1 MLIYVSVGKRVLW
14 ASLYEWVLANISNKV
29 RNKNGQ
35 IGFANVLIK
44 PHVMWLLYRN
54 FILSQLFSN
63 LVYYNLYMQIW
74 EVHISTLKWNEMKNL
89 LQNTERER
97 ERERE
102 KYLQM
107 GLWWQSGR
115 LRCETILGRRTRDGN
130 HKQILKKTVPSLP
143 YSSSEL
149 PILQEKWSRY
159 IKHFHLHIS

>member
-35 IGFANVLIK
+35 IGFANVIK

-102 KYLQM
+102 
-107 GLWWQSGR
+107 R
-115 LRCETILGRRTRDGN
+115 E
-130 HKQILKKTVPSLP
+130 VPSDG
-143 YSSSEL
+143 SVVAVWAFEMRNDTR
-149 PILQEKWSRY
+149 KKNTRR
-159 IKHFHLHIS
+159 

>member
-89 LQNTERER
+89 LQNTHRERER

-102 KYLQM
+102 
-107 GLWWQSGR
+107 
-115 LRCETILGRRTRDGN
+115 
-130 HKQILKKTVPSLP
+130 VPSDG
-143 YSSSEL
+143 SVVAVWAFEMRNDTR
-149 PILQEKWSRY
+149 KKNTRR
-159 IKHFHLHIS
+159 

>member
-1 MLIYVSVGKRVLW
+1 MIALPQFHFKPTLFKFGLLQFIYADLRGSYQYV
-14 ASLYEWVLANISNKV
+14 E
-29 RNKNGQ
+29 
-35 IGFANVLIK
+35 
-44 PHVMWLLYRN
+44 M
-54 FILSQLFSN
+54 
-63 LVYYNLYMQIW
+63 
-74 EVHISTLKWNEMKNL
+74 KWNEEFITKYR
-89 LQNTERER
+89 ERER